1 MFLFWNDYKFTGSC
15 RRSTEQPN
23 PEPLTTPRAGENVEE
38 QKVSFVAGGD
48 VVRPPRETAWRF
60 PQNPTRDPAP
70 SRLGINPEE

>member
-38 QKVSFVAGGD
+38 QKVAFVAGGD

>member
-1 MFLFWNDYKFTGSC
+1 M
-15 RRSTEQPN
+15 
-23 PEPLTTPRAGENVEE
+23 TPRAGENVEE
-38 QKVSFVAGGD
+38 QKVAFVAGGD